1 MATAEEILAG
11 MAAEETQ
18 QVLVIDNDLRTIAI
32 PEGVTLLGVTSDD
45 DVRRLRFAMPRMCGE
60 FDLSAFALR
69 INYLNAG
76 SEGDVYP
83 VADAE
88 VDGDTIRFSW
98 LVGRHACKYKG
109 DVRFIVCAKLLG
121 DGGEIEKEFNTTLA
135 TLPVLEGLETGEAVV
150 QANPDVIEGIL
161 ERLDTCTTPPV
172 MSVNGQTGAVAL
184 GAGDV
189 GARPDTWTP
198 TAADVGADA
207 AGTALARVGA
217 HNTSG
222 EAHADMRALIDA
234 VTTGKVSTSDI
245 VDNLTTN
252 ASGKVLSAAQGVALK
267 ALIDAIVIPD
277 KLPNPQPLTI
287 NGQRYDGSSAVE
299 VTVTGEGGGANIDDT
314 TPGSTTTYSS
324 QKIESE
330 LDALKDETGVQNYTY
345 SGRDLS
351 VVFGT
356 LSALHAAVSA
366 GDFSKIRVGDYWP
379 ITLNGSI
386 KDYAS
391 GETKTLSNAVFKMEV
406 APQVYRNYGD
416 TAVPNH
422 LLMCSRDLLPWT
434 LMYRSENTTWYD
446 EAQTNPW
453 LGSHLYQTLNAA
465 DGILP
470 LVEAIFGS
478 YMYAGPNGKGMRFL
492 LETKAKDAAN
502 VTGWG
507 WGDRG
512 KLFLPTEREAWG
524 QDVWSEHSY
533 GGGVAVQWP
542 MFIGSLKH
550 IIKGLGNGGSRCTW
564 WCQSSLAGS
573 AAHFTNVDGSGLP
586 GSYAAALAWLS
597 APLCFLL
604 V

>member
-88 VDGDTIRFSW
+88 TDGDTIRFSW

-121 DGGEIEKEFNTTLA
+121 GDGEAVQEYNTTLA
-135 TLPVLEGLETGEAVV
+135 SLPVLEGLETGEAIV
-150 QANPDVIEGIL
+150 QAHPDVIESIL

-287 NGQRYDGSSAVE
+287 NGQRYDGSAAVD
-299 VTVTGEGGGANIDDT
+299 VSVTGEGGGANIDDT
-314 TPGSTTTYSS
+314 MPSATTTYSS

-330 LDALKDETGVQNYTY
+330 LDALNSEMVTQPEGEEAPGTAPEINAGTFGGMTVAQFVDMIYPVGSIYMSARSTSPATLFGGTWKQIMGRFLVGTGAPELN
-345 SGRDLS
+345 DD
-351 VVFGT
+351 GT
-356 LSALHAAVSA
+356 SP
-366 GDFSKIRVGDYWP
+366 GDY
-379 ITLNGSI
+379 
-386 KDYAS
+386 
-391 GETKTLSNAVFKMEV
+391 
-406 APQVYRNYGD
+406 
-416 TAVPNH
+416 
-422 LLMCSRDLLPWT
+422 
-434 LMYRSENTTWYD
+434 
-446 EAQTNPW
+446 
-453 LGSHLYQTLNAA
+453 
-465 DGILP
+465 
-470 LVEAIFGS
+470 
-478 YMYAGPNGKGMRFL
+478 
-492 LETKAKDAAN
+492 
-502 VTGWG
+502 
-507 WGDRG
+507 
-512 KLFLPTEREAWG
+512 
-524 QDVWSEHSY
+524 
-533 GGGVAVQWP
+533 
-542 MFIGSLKH
+542 
-550 IIKGLGNGGSRCTW
+550 
-564 WCQSSLAGS
+564 
-573 AAHFTNVDGSGLP
+573 
-586 GSYAAALAWLS
+586 SYAAGAKGGEATNTLTVSEMPSHNHAYSGSGDNTDYTWAAPNLRLRYIYTEENPYPGILTSSYEGGGQPHNNLPPYLAVYMWQRT
-597 APLCFLL
+597 A
-604 V
+604 